1 VAYNFL
7 ACDRDQ
13 ELLLPPSLR
22 EWLPEDHLAWF
33 LIDAVEELR
42 LDRFLADYRED
53 GWGRAAYDPRMIVT
67 LLLYAYAVG
76 ERSARGIERR
86 CREDGGARSSL
97 GCRRRYAAS
106 TSRSQL
112 SLMAASSIA
121 AASVRE

>member
-1 VAYNFL
+1 
-7 ACDRDQ
+7 
-13 ELLLPPSLR
+13 
-22 EWLPEDHLAWF
+22 LAWF
-33 LIDAVEELR
+33 VLETVAELD
-42 LDRFLADYRED
+42 LEAFYGAYRRD
-53 GWGRAAYDPRMIVT
+53 GWGAAAHDPQMMLT
-67 LLLYAYAVG
+67 LLAYAYAVG